1 MHTRICL
8 RSTICIC
15 YNCHIYSASFIK
27 IYRSLLQSPFVVVF
41 SANICSVI
49 SRHFFPIVQSK
60 ELWTTT
66 SPTEPNIVFLFY
78 MRHKQS
84 DKTWK
89 YETKRNI
96 WLMMHV
102 AYLLDLV
109 IISSSSSKFRYC
121 NGGFDAEASGQ
132 HNFSPAMRVLDCTPP
147 ILALVTPLFD
157 SRFLSSFIQDF
168 SADFIQDF
176 LQNYSP
182 DFSPAKPWEN
192 CTVS

>member
-27 IYRSLLQSPFVVVF
+27 IYRFLLQSPFVVF

-49 SRHFFPIVQSK
+49 SRHFFTIVQSK
-60 ELWTTT
+60 ELGTTKY
-66 SPTEPNIVFLFY
+66 PTEPNIWTMCFY
-78 MRHKQS
+78 MRDKQS

-89 YETKRNI
+89 FETKRKI
-96 WLMMHV
+96 WLMMHI
-102 AYLLDLV
+102 AYMLDLL

-132 HNFSPAMRVLDCTPP
+132 HNFSPAMRLLDCTPQ
-147 ILALVTPLFD
+147 
-157 SRFLSSFIQDF
+157 S
-168 SADFIQDF
+168 
-176 LQNYSP
+176 
-182 DFSPAKPWEN
+182 
-192 CTVS
+192 